1 MRIKKK
7 NLCNAAQ
14 CNGIANKGKAI
25 ENYTAFLFCFPIQ
38 KTRFQSEYGERTTE
52 SRQLESDAIQLYSK
66 STPKTVSDGV
76 SASPLHFNIYSSL
89 R

>member
-1 MRIKKK
+1 MQHSATE
-7 NLCNAAQ
+7 LQ
-14 CNGIANKGKAI
+14 TKAKQSKTI
-25 ENYTAFLFCFPIQ
+25 QLFFFVFQ
-38 KTRFQSEYGERTTE
+38 YKKTRFQSECGERTTE